1 MTCSTAMLPLP
12 MEGVSL
18 KSCTY
23 KASPL
28 IIDYCIIPST
38 FHSYREFVSVLEPYV
53 QLEAEFVRNFMQ
65 KPRSC
70 YEACFQ
76 EEGEDKL
83 KAVHPEGNLLAILQE
98 VRKTVSHRMML
109 VTACAINPLLCMY
122 VHAIPH
128 MEVQPTLQLGPPS
141 LPSHIPLGW
150 FKLTKKFSSS
160 SWIACSQ
167 PIVSL
172 LYY

>member
-1 MTCSTAMLPLP
+1 MSDIFPVLLCYADNALLYKPFIVHCTPPLNMMCTNRDFCMTCSTAMLPLP
-12 MEGVSL
+12 KGVSL

-98 VRKTVSHRMML
+98 VRRTVS
-109 VTACAINPLLCMY
+109 
-122 VHAIPH
+122 
-128 MEVQPTLQLGPPS
+128 PT
-141 LPSHIPLGW
+141 
-150 FKLTKKFSSS
+150 
-160 SWIACSQ
+160 
-167 PIVSL
+167 V
-172 LYY
+172 